1 LAIKTG
7 LEGKPWWHGLIAG
20 VLAGAVFFGLMYLW
34 QLKPKREQIAALE
47 ADLKAKQQQILKGRA
62 AQQQLPEFRR
72 QVQELQLQLDKL
84 LRILPVRRKTA
95 DLLRRLRSLAEQGDL
110 TLKRFT
116 PGQLADKDFYSEW
129 PIEVAV
135 EGVYHNLALFF
146 DKISHY
152 SRIINIENLNIEAF
166 SGKGPHTI
174 RASFIAKTFVYKPPP
189 APAPDETGTGAAG
202 TSPAVAGAGG
212 TAAAPGTG
220 SPLTQPPPGG
230 AP

>member
-7 LEGKPWWHGLIAG
+7 LEGKPWWHGLVAG
-20 VLAGAVFFGLMYLW
+20 ALAGALFLGLMYLW
-34 QLKPKREQIAALE
+34 QLKPMRLQIEGLE

-72 QVQELQLQLDKL
+72 QVQELELQLDKL

-116 PGQLADKDFYSEW
+116 PGQLTDRDFYSEW
-129 PIEVAV
+129 PIEVEV

-174 RASFIAKTFVYKPPP
+174 RSSFIAKTFVYKAPEP
-189 APAPDETGTGAAG
+189 APEETAAG
-202 TSPAVAGAGG
+202 GGTVAGAD
-212 TAAAPGTG
+212 AAAGQPAAG